1 MRGCNPRC
9 RFISN
14 SGSLTM
20 SEWSGGKTECH
31 SCQMIGNTGQ
41 LWGNYQG
48 ADYFFSTMFVNNYY
62 SSKPGYVCDAY
73 GSGYSTQYFYPLPA
87 WQADD
92 GAATGVA
99 GNNAYYYPGA
109 PLKQTSG
116 CGTVGTWTAMATT
129 ALSAHPDPLL
139 PATCD
144 ELAVIS
150 PSLPGGVYQ
159 LYDGN
164 GGFTATTC
172 SFAPSP
178 PPSPPPPSPPPPYFA
193 PGFTCPFVCAGYF

>member
-1 MRGCNPRC
+1 M
-9 RFISN
+9 FI
-14 SGSLTM
+14 
-20 SEWSGGKTECH
+20 
-31 SCQMIGNTGQ
+31 
-41 LWGNYQG
+41 
-48 ADYFFSTMFVNNYY
+48 NNYY
-62 SSKPGYVCDAY
+62 LSKPGYVCDAY
-73 GSGYSTQYFYPLPA
+73 GSGFSTQYFWPLPA

-116 CGTVGTWTAMATT
+116 CGTVAPWTAMATT

-139 PATCD
+139 PTTCG

-150 PSLPGGVYQ
+150 PALPGSTYQ

-164 GGFTATTC
+164 GRAVHVGPMKPTLKEPGTKRLKLNYDVPLSTFAFKFNLRRYTTAG
-172 SFAPSP
+172 SP
-178 PPSPPPPSPPPPYFA
+178 RRHVASRLPRRLRRRRPVRRLHTLLLV
-193 PGFTCPFVCAGYF
+193 GRCWLTL